1 MGTLR
6 NHTRTHEGEATP
18 SPSGLCWK
26 WGRPL
31 LRGAPLPD
39 CGFSESLTNRTV
51 LSVLGR
57 IRRLRLSLV
66 LFALSEDHQECGIWQ
81 INTEGVAVISCALAQ
96 CGDERVF
103 SCDEV
108 DSAHGS
114 ELSISNYEAKR
125 IP

>member
-1 MGTLR
+1 MRTHR
-6 NHTRTHEGEATP
+6 INTRTHEGEATP
-18 SPSGLCWK
+18 SLSGLCWK
-26 WGRPL
+26 WERPL

-39 CGFSESLTNRTV
+39 CGFSEFLTNRTV

-57 IRRLRLSLV
+57 IRRLRLSLI
-66 LFALSEDHQECGIWQ
+66 LFALSEDHEECGTWQ
-81 INTEGVAVISCALAQ
+81 VNTEGVAVISGALAH
-96 CGDERVF
+96 CGDERVL

-114 ELSISNYEAKR
+114 ELSINNCEARR